1 MRLENKVVVVTGAGQ
16 GIGRQI
22 ALHCATEGA
31 DVVLAARSVDAL
43 NETAGLVRS
52 RGRDAQV
59 VPTDVTCRASV
70 DALADA
76 VLERWGRVDVL
87 VNNSGIAGPSA
98 PLWEVSPGE
107 WDETVAVNVTGVFSC
122 CQAFLPS
129 MIERGSGAVIN
140 IGSITGKRPLL
151 NRSAYATSKAALI
164 GLTRTLAEEAGP
176 HGVKVNL
183 VSPGAVEGPRID
195 RVFEMQAEA
204 QGLSAAQ
211 VREHFLAMAPLKQL
225 VRAEDVAAMVVFL
238 ASDDAARITGADMN
252 VTAGMVMY

>member
-1 MRLENKVVVVTGAGQ
+1 MKLEGKVVVVTGASQ

-22 ALHCATEGA
+22 AVDCAAEGA
-31 DVVLAARSVDAL
+31 DLALAARSADAL
-43 NETAGLVRS
+43 EETADLVRGH
-52 RGRDAQV
+52 GRAAQV
-59 VPTDVTCRASV
+59 IPTDVTDPESV
-70 DALADA
+70 DGLARA

-98 PLWEVSPGE
+98 PLWEVPPDE
-107 WDETVAVNVTGVFSC
+107 WDTTMAVNVTGVFWC
-122 CQAFLPS
+122 CRALMPA
-129 MIERGSGAVIN
+129 MVERGAGSVVI

-176 HGVKVNL
+176 HGVRVNL
-183 VSPGAVEGPRID
+183 LSPGAVAGPRID

-204 QGLSAAQ
+204 QGLSPEEI
-211 VREHFLAMAPLKQL
+211 REQFLALSPLRQL
-225 VRAEDVAAMVVFL
+225 VQPSDVSRMVVFL

-252 VTAGMVMY
+252 VTSGVVMH

>member
-1 MRLENKVVVVTGAGQ
+1 MKLEGKVVVVTGASQ

-22 ALHCATEGA
+22 AVDCAAEGA
-31 DVVLAARSVDAL
+31 DLALAARSADAL
-43 NETAGLVRS
+43 EETADLVRGH
-52 RGRDAQV
+52 GRAAQV
-59 VPTDVTCRASV
+59 IPTDVTDPESV
-70 DALADA
+70 DGLARA

-98 PLWEVSPGE
+98 PLWEVPPDE
-107 WDETVAVNVTGVFSC
+107 WDTTMAVNVTGVFWC
-122 CQAFLPS
+122 CRALMPS
-129 MIERGSGAVIN
+129 MVERGAGSVVI

-176 HGVKVNL
+176 HGVRVNL
-183 VSPGAVEGPRID
+183 VSPGAVAGPRID

-204 QGLSAAQ
+204 QGLSPEEI
-211 VREHFLAMAPLKQL
+211 REQFLALSPLRQL
-225 VRAEDVAAMVVFL
+225 VQPSDVSRMVVFL

-252 VTAGMVMY
+252 VTSGVVMH

>member
-1 MRLENKVVVVTGAGQ
+1 MKLEGKLVVVTGASQ

-22 ALHCATEGA
+22 ALDCAAEGA
-31 DVVLAARSVDAL
+31 DLVLAARSADAL
-43 NETAGLVRS
+43 HQTAEQVGSL
-52 RGRDAQV
+52 GRTAQV
-59 VPTDVTCRASV
+59 VPTDVTDLESV
-70 DALADA
+70 NGLARA

-98 PLWEVSPGE
+98 PLWEVPPDE
-107 WDETVAVNVTGVFSC
+107 WDTTMAVNVTGVFWC
-122 CQAFLPS
+122 CRALMPS
-129 MIERGSGAVIN
+129 MIERGTGSVVN

-176 HGVKVNL
+176 RGVRVNL

-204 QGLSAAQ
+204 QGRSPEEIREQFLGLS
-211 VREHFLAMAPLKQL
+211 PLRQL
-225 VRAEDVAAMVVFL
+225 VKASDIASMVVFL

-252 VTAGMVMY
+252 VTSGVVMH

>member
-1 MRLENKVVVVTGAGQ
+1 MKLEGKVVVVTGASQ

-22 ALHCATEGA
+22 AVDCAAEGA
-31 DVVLAARSVDAL
+31 DLALAARSADAL
-43 NETAGLVRS
+43 EETADLVRGH
-52 RGRDAQV
+52 GRAAQV
-59 VPTDVTCRASV
+59 IPTDVTDPESV
-70 DALADA
+70 DGLARA

-98 PLWEVSPGE
+98 PLWEVPPDE
-107 WDETVAVNVTGVFSC
+107 WDTTMAVNVTGVFWC
-122 CQAFLPS
+122 CRALMPA
-129 MIERGSGAVIN
+129 MVERGAGSVVI

-176 HGVKVNL
+176 HGVRVNL
-183 VSPGAVEGPRID
+183 VSPGAVAGPRID

-204 QGLSAAQ
+204 QGLSPEEI
-211 VREHFLAMAPLKQL
+211 REQFLALSPLGQL
-225 VRAEDVAAMVVFL
+225 VQPSDVSRMVVFL

-252 VTAGMVMY
+252 VTSGVVMH